1 MHQML
6 SEKVVG
12 LTKIDK
18 DQGNLLTN
26 LDQELATI
34 KTKLVDYE
42 QSTRL
47 KEDQTK
53 FTKAVVQIQKGSDLT
68 ELTMLALKVKE
79 ELDRAKQTS

>member
-1 MHQML
+1 ML